1 MNILIT
7 GGMGFIGS
15 NFIGHIIDKEEVGNI
30 LNVDCPSRQ
39 SAAANRGNVK
49 EFESNPKY
57 NFEDVWLEHLNHPI
71 GIKKFKDIFEKL
83 EIDTIVH
90 FAAESHVDN
99 SITGP
104 RQFIL
109 SNIDGTFNLLEFCR
123 NFYPKIRFH
132 HISTDEVY
140 GSLGD
145 DGSFTEETPYDPSS
159 PYSASKASSDHLV
172 RAYNRTFK
180 LPVTI
185 TNCSNN
191 YGPKQHTE
199 KFIPTIIH
207 SILKKKKI
215 PVYGTGS
222 NIRDWLYVDDHC
234 EAIWNVLKNGKIGD
248 SYNIGGNCELR
259 NLQVIEEICKQ
270 MNVDSNDF
278 IEYVEDRKG
287 HDYRYSI
294 DNSKYLMQFKNP
306 SKTSFEVGISKTLK
320 YYCEKHAEIF
330 TNE

>member
-15 NFIGHIIDKEEVGNI
+15 NFIGHIIDKEYVNNI

-39 SAAANRGNVK
+39 SSAANKNNVK
-49 EFESNPKY
+49 EFEKNSKY

-71 GIKKFKDIFEKL
+71 GIRKFKDIFEKL

-123 NFYPKIRFH
+123 NFYPKTRFH

-180 LPVTI
+180 LPITI

-191 YGPKQHTE
+191 YGPKQHKE
-199 KFIPTIIH
+199 KFIPTIIY
-207 SILKKKKI
+207 SILEKKKI

-294 DNSKYLMQFKNP
+294 DNSKYLMQFKTP
-306 SKTSFEVGISKTLK
+306 AKTSFEVGISKTLK

-330 TNE
+330 KNE